1 MRTVILVLAT
11 LFLCLSSFGQ
21 ISTIVIKNKLV
32 IPENPQK
39 EVIPITR
46 KELADVE
53 LITSKL
59 GDIEQYTIYFK
70 LDSNLF
76 MKTVTTNILEPN
88 IKRRILMIKDGSHFG
103 FDNVLIQLPGNKG
116 TITKTYEFILEY

>member
-1 MRTVILVLAT
+1 MRTVTLVLAT
-11 LFLCLSSFGQ
+11 LFLCLSSFSQ

-39 EVIPITR
+39 EVISITR
-46 KELADVE
+46 KELGNVE

-59 GDIEQYTIYFK
+59 GEITQYTIYFK

-76 MKTVTTNILEPN
+76 MKTVTTNMLEPN
-88 IKRRILMIKDGSHFG
+88 IKNRILMIKDGSHFG
-103 FDNVLIQLPGNKG
+103 FDKVLIQLPGNKG